1 MSVTLKDIAKKVG
14 KTTTTVS
21 RALNDYGDISPE
33 TKQIVRQAAEELG
46 YIPNLMAQRLQ
57 KSRTDTLGF
66 ILPTFG
72 PRFSDPFFSEFLA
85 GIGNKASALGF
96 DLLVSTRSPGD
107 SEMEAYRAFVNG
119 RRVDGFIIVRTRL
132 NDPRIEYLQKELL
145 PFAVFGRIEEEND
158 FLLVDEDGQL
168 GMENLVGHLL
178 ELGHRRFGVITP
190 PSNFT
195 FTQFRLNGIRL
206 GLAKA
211 GLSMDPLLLLEG
223 DLTQRAGYRLGMQLL
238 NQPQPPTAIIACND
252 LMAYGVISAAQ
263 ELGLTVGQDISIA
276 GFDDIP
282 MSEHMHPPLTT
293 LRQPI
298 YKIGEMLCEMLVK
311 SITGETLEQT
321 QVILQP
327 KLVVRQST
335 GAAPG

>member
-168 GMENLVGHLL
+168 GMENLVSHLL

>member
-1 MSVTLKDIAKKVG
+1 MPVTLKDIAKKVG

-96 DLLVSTRSPGD
+96 DLLVSTRTPGD

-132 NDPRIEYLQKELL
+132 NDPRIEYLQKKLL
-145 PFAVFGRIEEEND
+145 PFAVFGRIEEDND
-158 FLLVDEDGQL
+158 FMLVDEDGQL
-168 GMENLVGHLL
+168 GMENLVSHLL
-178 ELGHRRFGVITP
+178 DLGHRRFGVITSSFQFYIYAIP
-190 PSNFT
+190 FEWHPS
-195 FTQFRLNGIRL
+195 R
-206 GLAKA
+206 
-211 GLSMDPLLLLEG
+211 
-223 DLTQRAGYRLGMQLL
+223 
-238 NQPQPPTAIIACND
+238 
-252 LMAYGVISAAQ
+252 IS
-263 ELGLTVGQDISIA
+263 
-276 GFDDIP
+276 
-282 MSEHMHPPLTT
+282 
-293 LRQPI
+293 
-298 YKIGEMLCEMLVK
+298 
-311 SITGETLEQT
+311 
-321 QVILQP
+321 
-327 KLVVRQST
+327 QSWFSH
-335 GAAPG
+335 